1 MLKDHRSY
9 RRNFC
14 SCERKAWKNSCLYWI
29 TAMIFFTCNSS
40 SRSSNICF
48 SYIHYF
54 IFIIHRFITN
64 RLNDQLPVGLLAQL
78 VSQSAAPVSQRSRVQ
93 IQYKPKFFRLS
104 FRNCKSCVYNC
115 DDSLHLINFYCWD
128 KIEKIPRAWCYY
140 NKNCRKLICHTY
152 VTYN

>member
-1 MLKDHRSY
+1 MLKIAILLA
-9 RRNFC
+9 FIIC
-14 SCERKAWKNSCLYWI
+14 FISCTEVYLNAKKTIAVIDTAFAVAKGKPEKNSCLYGI
-29 TAMIFFTCNSS
+29 TAMIFFTFNSS

-54 IFIIHRFITN
+54 IFILHRFITN

-115 DDSLHLINFYCWD
+115 DDSLHLINSYC
-128 KIEKIPRAWCYY
+128 
-140 NKNCRKLICHTY
+140 
-152 VTYN
+152 